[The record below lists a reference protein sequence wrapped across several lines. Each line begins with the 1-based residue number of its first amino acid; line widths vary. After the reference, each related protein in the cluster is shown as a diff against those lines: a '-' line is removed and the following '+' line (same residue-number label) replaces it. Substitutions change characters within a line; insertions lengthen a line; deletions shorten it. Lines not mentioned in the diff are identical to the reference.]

1 MNESPMRP
9 RTALIPLLNV
19 SAAPDLL
26 ALAASLIAGS
36 DRYLP
41 HAARIVVLAVV
52 RVPEDEPPAEARNM
66 ARAYRAMLGYLP
78 PTAGPWQP
86 EDAPPAGEPPPQVPV
101 HALIKVAPSL
111 EHGIREA
118 VTSEMAD
125 LLLLYW
131 KGHANNPAQH
141 VFGGTLDALLKNPP
155 CNLLLARGGR
165 WQAARRIVLPL
176 RGGPGAELAL
186 ETGLSL
192 ARPLAARVTVLHSV
206 PTGESRT
213 ERDAPYLA
221 LQHRLQREAPDL
233 AVEQVFTLTP
243 DVPTLIADQVGP
255 GDLVI
260 LGMADRGAHER
271 LRRGPILSTILTPP
285 ERPVLLARAA
295 SRMDLAAYYARL
307 KAAPEVAWSAEQW
320 FVENTYRAEEF
331 ADPAR
336 WQADRRERQAHVT
349 VVAPTYND
357 AGRITSLLM
366 ALRHGL
372 QGEPAAPMIDETLV
386 VDAGSRDNTPALAA
400 AQNVPVLRPGPRSG
414 PRPGPAALL
423 RDALNVAMGDIVVW
437 LDPKA
442 GHLQPGYVPA
452 LVGPLLR
459 DPNVLL
465 VKPFWRAYDE
475 EEQEADAAERG
486 DTRFTQI
493 TVEDMLTYPVS
504 QLMDVPPA
512 SWLRAFYPRLG
523 ALVSP
528 LGRIFAARVSLL
540 RELLPL
546 LERFEAAAEAD
557 HDGRSGYSP
566 GVAFLL
572 GIVLETA
579 TRHGARAVAQVEMRR
594 RARGDSVTVPS
605 HEARHLGH
613 IGEMLAFIATR
624 PDTVHRRAA
633 IHELRDRIF
642 TMSA

>member
-1 MNESPMRP
+1 MNEPIMRP

-52 RVPEDEPPAEARNM
+52 RVPEDEPPAEARSM

-78 PTAGPWQP
+78 PTVGPWQR
-86 EDAPPAGEPPPQVPV
+86 EDAPTTGDPPPQVPV
-101 HALIKVAPSL
+101 HTLIKVAPSL

-118 VTSEMAD
+118 VSSEMAD

-131 KGHANNPAQH
+131 KGHANNPEQH

-155 CNLLLARGGR
+155 CNLLIARGGH

-176 RGGPGAELAL
+176 RGGPAAELAL

-192 ARPLAARVTVLHSV
+192 ARPLGAGVTLLHSV

-221 LQHRLQREAPDL
+221 LQQRLQQEAPDL
-233 AVEQVFTLTP
+233 SLEQVFTLTP
-243 DVPTLIADQVGP
+243 DVPTLVAGQVAP
-255 GDLVI
+255 SDLVI

-295 SRMDLAAYYARL
+295 GRMDVAAYYARL
-307 KAAPEVAWSAEQW
+307 KSAPEVAWSAEQW
-320 FVENTYRAEEF
+320 FVENTYRADEF
-331 ADPAR
+331 ADPER

-349 VVAPTYND
+349 VVVPTYND
-357 AGRITSLLM
+357 ASRITPLLL
-366 ALRHGL
+366 ALRRGL
-372 QGEPAAPMIDETLV
+372 QGEPDSPMIDETLV

-400 AQNVPVLRPGPRSG
+400 AQKAPVLRPGPRSG

-465 VKPFWRAYDE
+465 VKPFWRSY
-475 EEQEADAAERG
+475 EQEEHETDAAERG
-486 DTRFTQI
+486 DTRFTKI
-493 TVEDMLTYPVS
+493 TVEDMLAYPVS
-504 QLMDVPPA
+504 QLMDVPLA

-546 LERFEAAAEAD
+546 LERFEADAEAD
-557 HDGRSGYSP
+557 QDRRPGYSP

-572 GIVLETA
+572 GILLETA
-579 TRHGARAVAQVEMRR
+579 ARHGARAVAQVEMRR
-594 RARGDSVTVPS
+594 RARGDSGAVPS
-605 HEARHLGH
+605 HEARHVGP

-624 PDTVHRRAA
+624 PDTVHRQAA